1 MSTPIPP
8 EHLSTRRRRYAGFI
22 ANGRTAALIDDRGRV
37 GWLAFPTFAHFPV
50 CASLLDPAHG
60 GCLELGL
67 RLGEAVFW
75 SGDYGAF
82 AQRYL
87 PGSSVL
93 ETIWTVAGRTV
104 TILDWLPRGRNL
116 LVRELVLRP
125 ADGQLSLL
133 ARLRPTAPTPASTTF
148 VVRPDGIYLTDWR
161 VGGRGRLRLQAP
173 GVAATTSYSAADA
186 LLLEFALPPADAD
199 RRLTL
204 LLSYEP
210 EGDSIPCAIPNRAAH
225 AAEEREWLSRAVDVQ
240 LPDGELTA
248 AFQRSLLTLRGLIYE
263 PTGAILAAA
272 TASFP
277 SEPGGSHNWDYRYCW
292 VRDGCYTAQALDTVG
307 LHREAARLYDFLLE
321 RQGSDGGWPA
331 PLWAIA
337 PGFPVAEE
345 EVPGLYGPAGES
357 PMRIGNAAALQA
369 QHDSPGN
376 VLGGVYRHCL
386 LSGDNGLAERHWPG
400 LARAAE
406 WCCQHWHEPE
416 AGIWERR
423 DRERRWVHGQ
433 ALCWSALRHGI
444 RLAQRLGKAIPPG
457 WEATAATIARTL
469 PEAAWSAEKGAYL
482 RAYGEPAIYDVSA
495 LALLLEG
502 LLPPEEPRLRRT
514 VETLAQALAYG
525 PAFRRDEED
534 ERYPFYLTT
543 LWLIRA
549 LQLSG
554 QYERAYAHL
563 RAVLEGATDLAL
575 MGEYFDPLTGRQ
587 WGNFPQAF
595 SHEELVKTVAG
606 MLWDFD
612 GERLVLFPAIPVAWL
627 VPGSTIVARNIP
639 LGGERGTITLEVAED
654 ALRFTTQ
661 GTGRCRLVVPR
672 RYFATGRRVEVNG
685 KVIGES
691 VIRESGNQALP

>member
-1 MSTPIPP
+1 MTMPP
-8 EHLSTRRRRYAGFI
+8 VSSPARRMRYAGFL
-22 ANGRTAALIDDRGRV
+22 ANGRTATLIDDRGRV

-60 GCLELGL
+60 GYLELGL
-67 RLGEAVFW
+67 RLDETVFW
-75 SGDYGAF
+75 ASDYGAF
-82 AQRYL
+82 TQRYL
-87 PGSSVL
+87 PGSSIL
-93 ETIWTVAGRTV
+93 ETTWTVAGRTV
-104 TILDWLPRGRNL
+104 TILGWLPRGHNL
-116 LVRELVLRP
+116 LVREVVLHP
-125 ADGQLSLL
+125 ADGQPALL
-133 ARLRPTAPTPASTTF
+133 ARLHLTAPTPASTTF
-148 VVRPDGIYLTDWR
+148 VVRQDSIELADRR
-161 VGGRGRLRLQAP
+161 VGGQGRLCLQAP
-173 GVAATTSYSAADA
+173 GLAAATSYSAADA
-186 LLLEFALPPADAD
+186 LLLEFALPPANPDH
-199 RRLTL
+199 RLTL
-204 LLSYEP
+204 LLAYEP
-210 EGDSIPCAIPNRAAH
+210 EGAPASPLTIPDRAVH
-225 AAEEREWLSRAVDVQ
+225 AAEEREWLSRAVDIQ
-240 LPDGELTA
+240 LPDGELAT

-292 VRDGCYTAQALDTVG
+292 VRDGCYTAQALDAVG
-307 LHREAARLYDFLLE
+307 RHREAQRLYEFLLA
-321 RQGSDGGWPA
+321 RQDPDGGWSA
-331 PLWAIA
+331 PLWAIE
-337 PGFPVAEE
+337 PNFPVTEE

-357 PMRIGNAAALQA
+357 PIRIGNAAALQA

-386 LSGDNGLAERHWPG
+386 LSGDNGLAERHWPR
-400 LARAAE
+400 LARAAA
-406 WCCQHWHEPE
+406 WCCQHWDEPE

-433 ALCWSALRHGI
+433 TLCWSALRYSI
-444 RLAQRLGKAIPPG
+444 LLAQRLGKAIPPA
-457 WEATAATIARTL
+457 WESTAATIARTL

-482 RAYGEPAIYDVSA
+482 RAYGEPSTYDVSA

-502 LLPPEEPRLRRT
+502 LLPPEEPRMQRT

-534 ERYPFYLTT
+534 VRYPFYLTT

-554 QYERAYAHL
+554 QYERAYARL
-563 RAVLEGATDLAL
+563 RAVLAGATDLAL

-595 SHEELVKTVAG
+595 SHEELVKAVVG

-612 GERLVLFPAIPVAWL
+612 GERLVLFPAIPAAWL
-627 VPGSTIVARNIP
+627 VPGNTIVARNIP
-639 LGGERGTITLEVAED
+639 LGGERGTITLEVTED

-661 GTGRCRLVVPR
+661 GTGRCRLVVPP
-672 RYFATGRRVEVNG
+672 RYLATGRRVEVS
-685 KVIGES
+685 E
-691 VIRESGNQALP
+691 EGNR